1 VAEPNRIARDQTPAS
16 THPKWCD
23 PRLCTNDTQ
32 RGELL
37 HLSEAQTLATDSDE
51 IWSFRLHRTDE
62 PQLAAIGTVMLVIDV
77 TDLCDESE
85 PVTSHWLEMDGVD
98 ALIARL
104 TIERNR
110 ARFLDR

>member
-1 VAEPNRIARDQTPAS
+1 VAESIRIPRDQTPAT

-23 PRLCTNDTQ
+23 PRLCTSDPQ

-37 HLSEAQTLATDSDE
+37 HLSEAQTLATDGDE
-51 IWSFRLHRTDE
+51 IWSFRLHRADE
-62 PQLAAIGTVMLVIDV
+62 PQPDAIGTVMLVMDV
-77 TDLCDESE
+77 TDLCDESQ
-85 PVTSHWLEMDGVD
+85 PVTSHWLKMGGVD

-110 ARFLDR
+110 ARFLGR